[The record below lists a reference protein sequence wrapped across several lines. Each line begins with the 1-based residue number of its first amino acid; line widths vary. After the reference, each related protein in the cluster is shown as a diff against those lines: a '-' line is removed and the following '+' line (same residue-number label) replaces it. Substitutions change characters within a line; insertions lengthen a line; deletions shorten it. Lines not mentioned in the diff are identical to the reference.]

1 MPINN
6 DAEFRG
12 TDAVYFAPLTKD
24 DKTGYTFQTPVM
36 ICNSGQI
43 SKSVNSS
50 SETHYYSN
58 VGSIV
63 ILTNGG
69 DTVTVTTPV
78 LDLGIVAMLTGQ
90 TLDSAT
96 GALLTGDLKEVHGAL
111 IYRTQLTDDTWRY
124 TVKYNATLSAVPEE
138 VSVTKKD
145 SIDTNG
151 QQLEFKCNKTTYAF
165 SNGGQVDGAEFDERD
180 DKCTFTT
187 FFDTVYTPDTMGS
200 IVKAAVT
207 ALSLSA
213 STSTLTVGDTATITA
228 TVTPSGAPV
237 SWSSSNPSVASVD
250 GGVITAKSAGVAIVT
265 ATAGAYSAQC
275 TVTVSAE

>member
-1 MPINN
+1 MPINK

-275 TVTVSAE
+275 TATVSAE

>member
-1 MPINN
+1 MSINK

-213 STSTLTVGDTATITA
+213 STSTLTAGDTATITA

>member
-1 MPINN
+1 MPINK

-12 TDAVYFAPLTKD
+12 TDAVFFAPLTKD
-24 DKTGYTFQTPVM
+24 DATGYTFQTPVM
-36 ICNSGQI
+36 IANTGQI
-43 SKSVNSS
+43 SKTTNSS
-50 SETHYYSN
+50 SQTSYYSN
-58 VGSIV
+58 IGSIV
-63 ILTNGG
+63 TITNGG
-69 DTVTVTTPV
+69 DTVTITTPV
-78 LDLGIVAMLTGQ
+78 LDLDIVAMLTGQ
-90 TLDSAT
+90 TFDAAT

-111 IYRTQLTDDTWRY
+111 IYRTELTDDTWRY
-124 TVKYNATLSAVPEE
+124 TVKYNAVLSAVPEE
-138 VSVTKKD
+138 VSVTRKD
-145 SIDTNG
+145 NIETKG
-151 QQLEFKCNKTTYAF
+151 QQLEFKCNKTNYAF
-165 SNGGQVDGAEFDERD
+165 SKGGHVDGAEFDERD
-180 DKCTFTT
+180 DKCTFVT

-250 GGVITAKSAGVAIVT
+250 GGAITAKSAGVAIVT

>member
-1 MPINN
+1 MSINK

-43 SKSVNSS
+43 SKSTNSS
-50 SETHYYSN
+50 SQTSWYSN
-58 VGSIV
+58 IGSIV

-69 DTVTVTTPV
+69 DTVAVTTPV

-250 GGVITAKSAGVAIVT
+250 GGVITAKSSGVAIVT

>member
-1 MPINN
+1 MPINK

-124 TVKYNATLSAVPEE
+124 TVKYNATLAAVPEE

-200 IVKAAVT
+200 IVKAAAT

>member
-1 MPINN
+1 MPINK

-24 DKTGYTFQTPVM
+24 DATGYTFQTPVM
-36 ICNSGQI
+36 IANSGQI

-69 DTVTVTTPV
+69 DTVTITTPV

-90 TLDSAT
+90 TLDRAT
-96 GALLTGDLKEVHGAL
+96 GALLTGDLKEVPGAL

-124 TVKYNATLSAVPEE
+124 TVKYNATLSALPEE

-151 QQLEFKCNKTTYAF
+151 QQLEFKCNKTNYAF
-165 SNGGQVDGAEFDERD
+165 SNGGHVDGAEFDERD
-180 DKCTFTT
+180 DRCTFTT

-213 STSTLTVGDTATITA
+213 STSSLTVGDTATITA

-275 TVTVSAE
+275 TVTVSTE